1 MDKLSQE
8 VGLIVI
14 SSLFLLL
21 VAAGIISLVFVYR
34 RKQAEY
40 VHEQVRL
47 KAAFEKEILEAQL
60 QIQEQ
65 TMKHIS
71 QEIHDNIGGTLSLAK
86 LNLNTIP
93 PEQLNGAVEKIANT
107 KELVTKAISD
117 LRTLSKTLH
126 SEAILAVGLIKAIEM
141 ELKLLDKTEAFQTS
155 LSITGTPADIDR
167 QKELILFRTVQEA
180 LNNAIKHSEATLI
193 KIKLDYIEDEMRLTI
208 LDNGKG
214 FNKEEIEADSNRGSG
229 LRNMQNRTRMIG
241 GELSINGT
249 SGTEIQI
256 SLPIIA
262 P

>member
-1 MDKLSQE
+1 MILIIIAS
-8 VGLIVI
+8 VFLLIVAVGI
-14 SSLFLLL
+14 ILL
-21 VAAGIISLVFVYR
+21 VFIYQK
-34 RKQAEY
+34 KQIHY
-40 VHEQVRL
+40 VREKEQL
-47 KAAFEKEILEAQL
+47 KTDFEKQILESKL
-60 QIQEQ
+60 EIQEQ
-65 TMKHIS
+65 TFTNIS

-93 PEQLNGAVEKIANT
+93 PEQLNGAAEKIANT

>member
-1 MDKLSQE
+1 M
-8 VGLIVI
+8 
-14 SSLFLLL
+14 
-21 VAAGIISLVFVYR
+21 
-34 RKQAEY
+34 
-40 VHEQVRL
+40 
-47 KAAFEKEILEAQL
+47 
-60 QIQEQ
+60 
-65 TMKHIS
+65 
-71 QEIHDNIGGTLSLAK
+71 
-86 LNLNTIP
+86 
-93 PEQLNGAVEKIANT
+93 
-107 KELVTKAISD
+107 
-117 LRTLSKTLH
+117 
-126 SEAILAVGLIKAIEM
+126 
-141 ELKLLDKTEAFQTS
+141 
-155 LSITGTPADIDR
+155 SITGTPADIDR

>member
-93 PEQLNGAVEKIANT
+93 PEQL
-107 KELVTKAISD
+107 LHC
-117 LRTLSKTLH
+117 SK
-126 SEAILAVGLIKAIEM
+126 
-141 ELKLLDKTEAFQTS
+141 
-155 LSITGTPADIDR
+155 
-167 QKELILFRTVQEA
+167 
-180 LNNAIKHSEATLI
+180 
-193 KIKLDYIEDEMRLTI
+193 
-208 LDNGKG
+208 
-214 FNKEEIEADSNRGSG
+214 
-229 LRNMQNRTRMIG
+229 
-241 GELSINGT
+241 
-249 SGTEIQI
+249 
-256 SLPIIA
+256 
-262 P
+262 

>member
-8 VGLIVI
+8 VGLIVLV
-14 SSLFLLL
+14 SSFFLL
-21 VAAGIISLVFVYR
+21 VAVGVVVLVLIYR

-40 VHEQVRL
+40 IQEQARM
-47 KAAFEKEILEAQL
+47 KSAFEREILEAQL
-60 QIQEQ
+60 QMQEQ

-71 QEIHDNIGGTLSLAK
+71 QEIHDNIGGILSLAK
-86 LNLNTIP
+86 LNLNTVP
-93 PEQLNGAVEKIANT
+93 GGQLNGVTEKITNA

-126 SEAILAVGLIKAIEM
+126 SEAILSVGLIKAIEM
-141 ELKLLDKTEAFQTS
+141 ELKLLEKTKAFQTS
-155 LSITGTPADIDR
+155 LSISGTPVEIDHK
-167 QKELILFRTVQEA
+167 KELILFRTVQEA

-193 KIKLDYIEDEMRLTI
+193 EIKLVYAEEGMYLTI
-208 LDNGKG
+208 VDNGKG
-214 FNKEEIEADSNRGSG
+214 FNKEEVEADPNKGSG
-229 LRNMQNRTRMIG
+229 LRNMQNRTKMIG

-262 P
+262 S